1 MIFVT
6 LGTQD
11 KQFVRLLDAVEKLDT
26 DEKIIMQIGST
37 EFSSKKPKEQ
47 VEINKFPVG

>member
-11 KQFVRLLDAVEKLDT
+11 KQFRRLLDAVENLDI
-26 DEKIIMQIGST
+26 DEDIIAQVRVYKI
-37 EFSSKKPKEQ
+37 
-47 VEINKFPVG
+47 

>member
-11 KQFVRLLDAVEKLDT
+11 KQFRRLIDAVENLDI
-26 DEKIIMQIGST
+26 DEDIIAQVRVYKI
-37 EFSSKKPKEQ
+37 
-47 VEINKFPVG
+47 

>member
-11 KQFVRLLDAVEKLDT
+11 KQFRRLLDATLALRI
-26 DEKIIMQIGST
+26 DEKVVIQYGST
-37 EFSSKKPKEQ
+37 KPDEDM
-47 VEINKFPVG
+47 VENLEKQL